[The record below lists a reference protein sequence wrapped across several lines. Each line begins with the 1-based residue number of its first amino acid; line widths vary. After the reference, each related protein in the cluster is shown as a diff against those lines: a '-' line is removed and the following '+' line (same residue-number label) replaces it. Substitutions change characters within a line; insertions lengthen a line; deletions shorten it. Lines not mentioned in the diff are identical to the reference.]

1 MESSPNGH
9 LKHPVPDTAI
19 TASKV
24 TSVRE
29 RMACLPNLVGVDCVV
44 LEHTIYGML
53 RSLSPDYD
61 GGFWEYFHLSN
72 EGFFMAPETAGQYR
86 IRCDGNGFSGT
97 VSAEVAGIITCA
109 MAYSHLSFRE
119 RGERFARAYE
129 LLSEFIFQ
137 HSEVRSIRAALD

>member
-1 MESSPNGH
+1 MEATPNGH
-9 LKHPVPDTAI
+9 LKHPVAREAI
-19 TASKV
+19 TPLKV

-29 RMACLPNLVGVDCVV
+29 RMACLPILVGVDCVV

-61 GGFWEYFHLSN
+61 GGFWDYFQLSN
-72 EGFFMAPETAGQYR
+72 EGFFMAPETAGPYR

-97 VSAEVAGIITCA
+97 VSTEVAGIITCA
-109 MAYSHLSFRE
+109 MAYSHLSFRQ

-137 HSEVRSIRAALD
+137 HPEARIIRAALD